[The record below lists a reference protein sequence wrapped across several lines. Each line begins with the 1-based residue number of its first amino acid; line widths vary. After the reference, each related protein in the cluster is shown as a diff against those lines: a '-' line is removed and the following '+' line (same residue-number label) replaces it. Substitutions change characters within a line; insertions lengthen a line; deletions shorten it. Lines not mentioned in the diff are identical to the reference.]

1 MNSSEQRERRP
12 AAECIWYVLATI
24 AGEPHHLGHIG
35 PMTDQNQYYW
45 NGLMNDRLPT
55 IGGLGMTRLKLN
67 HDLPTLTPQDRQ
79 TIRTAL
85 DTRGFAGVDIPHVN
99 SPIDFLHVDFPDFV
113 CFKEFVFVGLTTF
126 DGARFPGLIH
136 LFLGTAFAS
145 GVTFNGAGFYGKFIG
160 MQAQFSERACFIGA
174 TFHQT
179 ATFSH
184 CLFRGNTEFVGAR
197 FIGAARFNQC
207 EFGLDARFADA
218 VFENQADFR
227 SARFEGP
234 THFQRTD
241 FKSFVPGFFDAML
254 HEYTEWHDAKW
265 PQTPAEPD
273 EARDQIQR
281 YQRLARLM
289 NGLEKPYD
297 QHFFFRKELHVQRR
311 IERWNLVLWMN
322 PVFWMNL
329 VYEGICDYGYG
340 LGRVVVLWL
349 VHMTLGAVALCASR
363 VGTLTDEKTLWRAT
377 HEAFSDFHVAFALS
391 FGNAHGPLGLNRSF
405 FEDALKDWPWYGVVG
420 PVQTVLGVIILFFL
434 LLTIRNRFRMR

>member
-1 MNSSEQRERRP
+1 
-12 AAECIWYVLATI
+12 
-24 AGEPHHLGHIG
+24 
-35 PMTDQNQYYW
+35 
-45 NGLMNDRLPT
+45 
-55 IGGLGMTRLKLN
+55 
-67 HDLPTLTPQDRQ
+67 
-79 TIRTAL
+79 
-85 DTRGFAGVDIPHVN
+85 
-99 SPIDFLHVDFPDFV
+99 
-113 CFKEFVFVGLTTF
+113 
-126 DGARFPGLIH
+126 
-136 LFLGTAFAS
+136 
-145 GVTFNGAGFYGKFIG
+145 
-160 MQAQFSERACFIGA
+160 
-174 TFHQT
+174 
-179 ATFSH
+179 
-184 CLFRGNTEFVGAR
+184 
-197 FIGAARFNQC
+197 
-207 EFGLDARFADA
+207 
-218 VFENQADFR
+218 
-227 SARFEGP
+227 
-234 THFQRTD
+234 
-241 FKSFVPGFFDAML
+241 ML

-363 VGTLTDEKTLWRAT
+363 VGTLTDKKTLWQAT

-405 FEDALKDWPWYGVVG
+405 FEDALKDWPWYWPWYGVVG

-434 LLTIRNRFRMR
+434 AIDHPQSISYAVNSRAR